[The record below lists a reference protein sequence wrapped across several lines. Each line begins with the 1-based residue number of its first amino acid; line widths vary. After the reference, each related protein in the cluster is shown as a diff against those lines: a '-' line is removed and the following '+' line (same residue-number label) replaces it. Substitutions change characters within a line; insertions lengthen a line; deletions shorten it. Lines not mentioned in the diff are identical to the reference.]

1 MEVVIVTSSKD
12 AGGGV
17 AVLDLKTCTPVCG
30 NFKNSVADA
39 GGTVCV
45 VGAGP
50 SSFAGVGSCGDY
62 VTVAQSKKPTVHIY
76 QWGRPQ
82 ALHQCH
88 LQEILTTVASDALG
102 RYVAGGS
109 KTGWLYL
116 WELGTGALVNAW
128 QAHFKSV
135 TRLQFTRCGDYLL
148 SAAEDGMARAWEVVH
163 FVDTSTY
170 SASAASSSTSSSSS
184 SGAASRKSVAPYR
197 SWSPHTLAA
206 RDMCVIGGLG
216 GPTLRVMTCSLDRTV
231 VLFDVHA
238 CPPSGK
244 QVVRMSLGGPLES
257 VACRPAG
264 DLAFAGSSG
273 GAIYVVDLSAAAAGI
288 SAAANADAGAARV
301 LEGHT
306 RAVTALA
313 CSLDNVTLVSASEDG
328 SLRVWDMVTR
338 QCLRE
343 VQPLNKT
350 ALTNCIVRSCALR
363 AVLTTLLYFNSCCVS
378 HRSPYVR
385 NLSGSGP
392 PCTSRRCAR

>member
-1 MEVVIVTSSKD
+1 MMM
-12 AGGGV
+12 
-17 AVLDLKTCTPVCG
+17 
-30 NFKNSVADA
+30 ADA
-39 GGTVCV
+39 
-45 VGAGP
+45 AEE
-50 SSFAGVGSCGDY
+50 A
-62 VTVAQSKKPTVHIY
+62 
-76 QWGRPQ
+76 
-82 ALHQCH
+82 
-88 LQEILTTVASDALG
+88 EEENAS
-102 RYVAGGS
+102 
-109 KTGWLYL
+109 
-116 WELGTGALVNAW
+116 
-128 QAHFKSV
+128 
-135 TRLQFTRCGDYLL
+135 
-148 SAAEDGMARAWEVVH
+148 
-163 FVDTSTY
+163 
-170 SASAASSSTSSSSS
+170 SSSSS

-206 RDMCVIGGLG
+206 RDLCVIGGLG

-288 SAAANADAGAARV
+288 SAAASADAGAARV

-350 ALTNCIVRSCALR
+350 ALTNCIVRPCAVDR
-363 AVLTTLLYFNSCCVS
+363 FAFIFDPCCVS
-378 HRSPYVR
+378 HKRSRYVR
-385 NLSGSGP
+385 SSSASGP
-392 PCTSRRCAR
+392 PCTSRRCAH

>member
-1 MEVVIVTSSKD
+1 MIVTSSKD

-39 GGTVCV
+39 GGTACV
-45 VGAGP
+45 LGSGL

-62 VTVAQSKKPTVHIY
+62 VAVAQSKKPTVHIY
-76 QWGRPQ
+76 QWGKPQ

-88 LQEILTTVASDALG
+88 LQEILATVASDALG

-116 WELGTGALVNAW
+116 WELATGAMVSAW
-128 QAHFKSV
+128 QAHFKAV
-135 TRLQFTRCGDYLL
+135 TRLQFTRCGDYLV
-148 SAAEDGMARAWEVVH
+148 SAAEDGMARVWELVH
-163 FVDTSTY
+163 FVDTS
-170 SASAASSSTSSSSS
+170 ASALPSSSSS
-184 SGAASRKSVAPYR
+184 SGPSTASRKSIAPYR
-197 SWSPHTLAA
+197 SWSPHTLAT
-206 RDMCVIGGLG
+206 RDLCLIGGLG

-238 CPPSGK
+238 CPPTGK
-244 QVVRMSLGGPLES
+244 QVMRASLGGPLES

-273 GAIYVVDLSAAAAGI
+273 GTIYVVDLSAAAAGI
-288 SAAANADAGAARV
+288 SAANAGSPVARG

-328 SLRVWDMVTR
+328 SLRVWDVVTR

-350 ALTNCIVRSCALR
+350 ALTNCIVRYTRVC
-363 AVLTTLLYFNSCCVS
+363 VL
-378 HRSPYVR
+378 P
-385 NLSGSGP
+385 
-392 PCTSRRCAR
+392 